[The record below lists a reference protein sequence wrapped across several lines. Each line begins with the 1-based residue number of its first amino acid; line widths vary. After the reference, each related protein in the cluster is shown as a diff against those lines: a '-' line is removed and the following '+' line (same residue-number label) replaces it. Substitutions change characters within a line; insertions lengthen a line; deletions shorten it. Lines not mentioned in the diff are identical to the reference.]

1 MLQWLRLR
9 SGLYVPPEFLKEW
22 ALTSSSSLIYLDHAA
37 TTPVR
42 SEVFDAMRPYFTD
55 CFGNPSSVY
64 TFAQEARAALD
75 DARETISNQ
84 LGARASEVVFTSG
97 GTESDN
103 AALKGAAYALK
114 ATGNH
119 IVTSAIE
126 HHAVLHTCYQLEQL
140 GFDVTYLPVDR
151 YGLVDP
157 DSVARAINDRTV
169 MVSVMMANNEIGT
182 IEPIREISGVVKSEA
197 KRLDKSI
204 VMHTDAVQAA
214 GMMDLNVRDL
224 GVDMLSLS
232 AHKFYGPKGIGA
244 LFIKRGTPFEP
255 QQLGGGQERQR
266 RSGTENVPLAV
277 GMATALRIANEER
290 DEIVASCVKLRDKI
304 ITQIPLRV
312 SGVHF
317 NGHSTRRLPNNVNM
331 SFESI
336 EGEPILLGLD
346 LAGICASSGS
356 ACSTA
361 SLEPSH
367 VLIAIGHSSDLAQ
380 GTIRV
385 TLGRDN
391 TEEEVDYLL
400 EVLPDLVI
408 KLRAMPSLAT
418 VESQ

>member
-1 MLQWLRLR
+1 
-9 SGLYVPPEFLKEW
+9 
-22 ALTSSSSLIYLDHAA
+22 
-37 TTPVR
+37 
-42 SEVFDAMRPYFTD
+42 MRPYFTD

-64 TFAQEARAALD
+64 TFAQEARAVLD

-103 AALKGAAYALK
+103 AALKGGAYALK

-157 DSVARAINDRTV
+157 DSVARAINGRTI

-182 IEPIREISGVVKSEA
+182 IEPIREISGAVKSEA

-304 ITQIPLRV
+304 VTQLPLRV